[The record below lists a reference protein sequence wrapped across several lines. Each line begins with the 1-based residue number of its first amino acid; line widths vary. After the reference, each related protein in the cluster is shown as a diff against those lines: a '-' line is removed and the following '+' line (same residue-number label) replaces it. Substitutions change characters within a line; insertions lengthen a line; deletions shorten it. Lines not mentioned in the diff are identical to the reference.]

1 MSAAQDGPA
10 SRSETS
16 GAAAS
21 GALPAEPREEAI
33 HAMEQARQALDQA
46 VRAMEETDDEQLA
59 RAYEL
64 AAGSTDHIARAL
76 WFLRRLERER
86 AGSAAGAGG

>member
-1 MSAAQDGPA
+1 MSAASAAHDGPA
-10 SRSETS
+10 ARPQSNSAGT
-16 GAAAS
+16 A

-33 HAMEQARQALDQA
+33 RAMEQARQALDDA
-46 VRAMEETDDEQLA
+46 VRAMEGTDDEQLA

-86 AGSAAGAGG
+86 AGSAA